1 MATLPRRGIQ
11 HARQAVVDEIASKV
25 NAGGAEA
32 SDRLFG
38 IEAAA
43 GRIERL
49 LYETG
54 ARFDALETRIGELVA
69 EIQDLRRSLD
79 LVVDVGN
86 ESTELLGRLL
96 RAATARL
103 EDLEEQVRQEK

>member
-11 HARQAVVDEIASKV
+11 HAKQVVVDEIASKV

-32 SDRLFG
+32 ADRLFG

-49 LYETG
+49 LHEMG
-54 ARFDALETRIGELVA
+54 DRFDALDTRIGELA
-69 EIQDLRRSLD
+69 TEIQDLRHSLD

-103 EDLEEQVRQEK
+103 EDLEEKVRQER